1 MQFLSSEGALSP
13 FGTGVKQRRVIVVA
27 CILIV
32 FGLLVAQ
39 FEARRALQWWSDRQ
53 TCRFFQAAEGIRNG
67 MLQESFT
74 MRRHLEL
81 ALTNRPETPPPDGQT
96 WLATIEHL
104 HHALKALSDDLS
116 PPYVDDSLPLAI
128 QSKLE
133 AWKLRD
139 SKCCFTWELPAS
151 WQHES
156 YERSQIILMALD
168 ELFRL
173 MLVNVAGKNLG
184 EGVSEERGKAVT
196 KGSIAVRL
204 SSVRDRNELTVQ
216 FALPD
221 RWTPAPDTARELKY
235 LRQAFC
241 FLTFG
246 ECFYRRQ
253 PSGLIWYFRW
263 RSSSCSAQA
272 SQSIANL

>member
-1 MQFLSSEGALSP
+1 
-13 FGTGVKQRRVIVVA
+13 VIVIA

-39 FEARRALQWWSDRQ
+39 FEARRALQWWYHRQ
-53 TCRFFQAAEGIRNG
+53 TAQLFHAAESIRNG
-67 MLQESFT
+67 MLQQSFT

-81 ALTNRPETPPPDGQT
+81 ALTNRVETPASIEQT
-96 WLATIEHL
+96 CLNTIEQL
-104 HHALKALSDDLS
+104 HHALQDLSDDLS

-133 AWKLRD
+133 SWKLRD

-151 WQHES
+151 WRPES
-156 YERSQIILMALD
+156 YERSQLILMALD

-173 MLVNVAGKNLG
+173 MLVTFAG
-184 EGVSEERGKAVT
+184 

-204 SSVRDRNELTVQ
+204 SPLGDQNELTVQ
-216 FALPD
+216 FAFPD
-221 RWTPAPDTARELKY
+221 RWHPPPDTARELKY
-235 LRQAFC
+235 LRQAFR
-241 FLTFG
+241 FLTAG

-253 PSGLIWYFRW
+253 PLGLTWYFRW
-263 RSSSCSAQA
+263 RSSNCSAQ
-272 SQSIANL
+272 SPPSIANT